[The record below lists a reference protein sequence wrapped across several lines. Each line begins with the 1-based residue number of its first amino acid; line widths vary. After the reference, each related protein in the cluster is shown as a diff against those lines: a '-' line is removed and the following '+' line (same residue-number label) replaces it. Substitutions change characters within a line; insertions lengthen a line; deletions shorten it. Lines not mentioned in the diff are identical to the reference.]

1 MKIRTIA
8 VAAGGT
14 AGHVFPA
21 QAISKILG
29 TRNKI
34 LFFTD
39 SRGKRFFEKDEAKI
53 VLPIKNFQ
61 GNFIQ
66 KAISLFNLGLA
77 TLKALYVLKKEKAV
91 MAIGFGGIT
100 SFPVLLAAKLLKIPI
115 ILHEQNAVLGKA
127 NKFFLKDAEFL
138 ATSFENTIGVNGY
151 NKVICTGNPIR
162 EIVFDVKRRRT
173 KITPEIYIT
182 VVGGSQGATIFDTTI
197 ANAITLLP
205 QDLQEKIIIFQQVRK
220 ENHDTVQ
227 SIYDTSK
234 VRKLEIKDF
243 FTNVPQLIADSDLVI
258 SRAGAS
264 TIFEIEHLKV
274 PSITVPIASSSDN
287 HQYHNAER
295 FCAKGTS
302 KMISEQDFSAKMLAE
317 TIINFFDKN
326 LIETYKSKFDS
337 STVNSAAQ
345 KFSVKINEIIIN
357 MRI

>member
-8 VAAGGT
+8 VVAGGT

-39 SRGKRFFEKDEAKI
+39 YRGKRFFGQDEEII
-53 VLPIKNFQ
+53 VLPIRNFQ
-61 GNFIQ
+61 GKFVK
-66 KAISLFNLGLA
+66 KAISLFFLGIA
-77 TLKALYVLKKEKAV
+77 TLKALYVLRKEKVV

-100 SFPVLLAAKLLKIPI
+100 SFPVLLAAKILKIPI

-138 ATSFENTIGVNGY
+138 ATSFEKTMGIDRY
-151 NKVICTGNPIR
+151 HKVIHTGNPIR
-162 EIVFDVKRRRT
+162 EVVFDAKRRRT
-173 KITPEIYIT
+173 RITSDIYIT
-182 VVGGSQGATIFDTTI
+182 VIGGSQGATIFDTTI

-205 QDLQEKIIIFQQVRK
+205 QDLQERINIFQQVRK

-234 VRKLEIKDF
+234 VRRLEMKDF
-243 FTNVPQLIADSDLVI
+243 FQNVPQLIADSDLVI

-264 TIFEIEHLKV
+264 TISEIEHLKI
-274 PSITVPIASSSDN
+274 PSIIVPIASSKDN
-287 HQYHNAER
+287 HQYHNAEYSSK
-295 FCAKGTS
+295 KGTS
-302 KMISEQDFSAKMLAE
+302 KMITEQEFSSSKLAE
-317 TIINFFDKN
+317 IIEDLFNKN
-326 LIETYKSKFDS
+326 LIEDYRSKFNL
-337 STVNSAAQ
+337 STTNSAAQ
-345 KFSVKINEIIIN
+345 KFSIKINEIIIN

>member
-39 SRGKRFFEKDEAKI
+39 PRGKKFFGQDEEKI

-61 GNFIQ
+61 GSFIQ
-66 KAISLFNLGLA
+66 KAASLFFLGIA
-77 TLKALYVLKKEKAV
+77 TLKSLYILKKEKAV
-91 MAIGFGGIT
+91 IAIGFGGIT
-100 SFPVLLAAKLLKIPI
+100 SFPVLLAAKILKIPI

-127 NKFFLKDAEFL
+127 NKFFLNDAEFL
-138 ATSFENTIGVNGY
+138 ATSFEETKGVEGY
-151 NKVICTGNPIR
+151 NVVHTGNPIR
-162 EIVFDVKRRRT
+162 EVVFDSNRRRT
-173 KITPEIYIT
+173 RITPEIYIT

-205 QDLQEKIIIFQQVRK
+205 QDLQERISVFQQVRK

-234 VRKLEIKDF
+234 VRRLEMKDF
-243 FTNVPQLIADSDLVI
+243 FQNVPQLIADSDLII

-264 TIFEIEHLKV
+264 TISEIEHLKI
-274 PSITVPIASSSDN
+274 PSIIVPIASSSDN
-287 HQYHNAER
+287 HQYHNAEQFSR
-295 FCAKGTS
+295 KGTS
-302 KMISEQDFSAKMLAE
+302 KMIIEKEFSSRKLAD
-317 TIINFFDKN
+317 TIIDLFDKN
-326 LIETYKSKFDS
+326 LIENYRSKFDP
-337 STVNSAAQ
+337 STTNGAAQ
-345 KFSVKINEIIIN
+345 KFSIKINEIIIN